1 MHNTMKLRII
11 TLKIC
16 LLVFFFWKLH
26 IQKCILKKP
35 LKYLKEAVSPA
46 YRLFIKAVSIEESG
60 LFPANISQKLPY
72 ARKPRVS
79 FFAQGLF
86 CTKANMCIYVIQA
99 REDVKNHLKNVQKIQ
114 IPIS

>member
-1 MHNTMKLRII
+1 MY
-11 TLKIC
+11 
-16 LLVFFFWKLH
+16 
-26 IQKCILKKP
+26 LKKT
-35 LKYLKEAVSPA
+35 LKYLKEA

-86 CTKANMCIYVIQA
+86 A
-99 REDVKNHLKNVQKIQ
+99 QKQ
-114 IPIS
+114 ICVFM

>member
-1 MHNTMKLRII
+1 MY
-11 TLKIC
+11 
-16 LLVFFFWKLH
+16 
-26 IQKCILKKP
+26 LKKT